1 MTLGATLRHARENK
15 GLTCDDVARATRI
28 PLRMIVAIEK
38 EDWGKLPGGI
48 FTRGYV
54 RAYAREVGLEGEA
67 LVAQYEAEHAPPP
80 PPVAEPDE
88 RDAGNAWHLTIRWPQ
103 WNLAGVAR
111 SGLAW
116 PALAAGL
123 LLGLYLSA
131 GRVPDE
137 DGSGRLGSPE
147 AAAQQP
153 SNSLG
158 AREEVPVGT
167 AATSASDPGP
177 GDIPLPLPGVETP
190 LAVDLAVTRP
200 CWLAV
205 TVDGSRQIYR
215 LVHPGER
222 ERQQGREFVI
232 RAGDAGALQLSF
244 DGEAAKPLG
253 ASGEVITVRV
263 TRDNYRALLQASPAL
278 F

>member
-1 MTLGATLRHARENK
+1 MTLGATLRHARETK

-137 DGSGRLGSPE
+137 DGSGRFGFARSRPPSSRPIHWE
-147 AAAQQP
+147 PGRKSRWGPRQP
-153 SNSLG
+153 
-158 AREEVPVGT
+158 PHPT
-167 AATSASDPGP
+167 PGRA
-177 GDIPLPLPGVETP
+177 ISHS
-190 LAVDLAVTRP
+190 R
-200 CWLAV
+200 CR
-205 TVDGSRQIYR
+205 GSRPR
-215 LVHPGER
+215 
-222 ERQQGREFVI
+222 
-232 RAGDAGALQLSF
+232 
-244 DGEAAKPLG
+244 
-253 ASGEVITVRV
+253 
-263 TRDNYRALLQASPAL
+263 SPWTL
-278 F
+278 R